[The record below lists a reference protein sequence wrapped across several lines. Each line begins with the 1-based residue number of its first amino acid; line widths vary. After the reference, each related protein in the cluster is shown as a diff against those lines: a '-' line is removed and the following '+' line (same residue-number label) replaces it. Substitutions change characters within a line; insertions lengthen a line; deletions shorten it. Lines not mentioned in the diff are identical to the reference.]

1 MQNDRDHQQ
10 TKVFGQTRG
19 QSSLRW
25 RLALLSSAL
34 AGGALVGFALLSG
47 WLTYQ
52 AKLDRLDAQL
62 TSGLPPLGRP
72 RNGDSLVNPLTNPEV
87 ALAQTLGLT
96 EPEAVALVSFDR
108 NDSLRYQSPWW
119 PVDLALPHSLRPDT
133 NPDVSPDVAPNVSPN
148 PASPGL
154 NDPHPRG
161 PQPPGI
167 QPWRGMNRAMSLEVI
182 TLGPVTARGSGQ
194 RWRVVGRSGPLGR
207 VVVAVSLRA
216 IHQEMGAL
224 WRIYGLTIP
233 GALALVAVGSWALAG
248 RALRPVQTLSQ
259 AITQVTAQGLHQRIS
274 PAEIDQ
280 EFEPLITA
288 FNAMLE
294 RLERSFHQATRFSGD
309 AAHELKTPLA
319 ILQGELEQALQQAE
333 AGSPMQQTLGRL
345 LDEVSRLGGIV
356 RKLLLLSLADAG
368 QMTLRLTPVNL
379 GDLVA
384 DQLED
389 MALLAPDLTVTADLA
404 TNLWVNGDSDL
415 LIQVIQNLLGNAI
428 KYNLPQGWIRVAGQ
442 VHQGQTQITVTNAA
456 QPLSNQDRTHLFD
469 RFYRG
474 DPARSRTTDGLGLG
488 LSLAREIAR
497 AHSGNITLAPATPPN
512 DGQSTVALV
521 LRLPHAKAR

>member
-1 MQNDRDHQQ
+1 MR
-10 TKVFGQTRG
+10 RP
-19 QSSLRW
+19 SLRW

-34 AGGALVGFALLSG
+34 AGSVLVGFALLSG

-62 TSGLPPLGRP
+62 RGGLQPLGRP
-72 RNGDSLVNPLTNPEV
+72 RNGDPLVNPEAT
-87 ALAQTLGLT
+87 LAQTLGLAT
-96 EPEAVALVSFDR
+96 PESVALVILDR

-119 PVDLALPHSLRPDT
+119 PVDLSLPRVLPG
-133 NPDVSPDVAPNVSPN
+133 PAAPN
-148 PASPGL
+148 
-154 NDPHPRG
+154 
-161 PQPPGI
+161 PPGYR
-167 QPWRGMNRAMSLEVI
+167 PRRGLDHAMGFDGV
-182 TLGPVTARGSGQ
+182 TFGPVTATGADQ
-194 RWRVVGRSGPLGR
+194 RWRVVGRSGPMGG
-207 VVVAVSLRA
+207 VVVAVSLQA
-216 IHQEMGAL
+216 LHQEMAAL

-233 GALALVAVGSWALAG
+233 GALALVAVGSWGLAG
-248 RALRPVQTLSQ
+248 RALQPVQTLSHTI
-259 AITQVTAQGLHQRIS
+259 ALVTAQGLHQRI
-274 PAEIDQ
+274 ANTQTDQ

-319 ILQGELEQALQQAE
+319 ILQGELEQAIQRAE
-333 AGSPMQQTLGRL
+333 VGSPMQQTLGRL

-368 QMTLRLTPVNL
+368 QMTLRQTPVNL
-379 GDLVA
+379 GQLVS

-389 MALLAPDLTVTADLA
+389 MALLAPDLTVTTDLA
-404 TNLWVNGDSDL
+404 PNLWVQGDSDL
-415 LIQVIQNLLGNAI
+415 LIQVIQNLLANAI
-428 KYNLPQGWIRVAGQ
+428 KYNLPQGWIRVTGQ
-442 VHQGQTQITVTNAA
+442 IHQGQTQITVTNAA
-456 QPLSNQDRTHLFD
+456 PPLSAQDQAHLFD

-497 AHSGNITLAPATPPN
+497 AHGGDITLAEATPPN
-512 DGQSTVALV
+512 NGQSAVGLV
-521 LRLPHAKAR
+521 LRLPWAKTMVSRG

>member
-1 MQNDRDHQQ
+1 M
-10 TKVFGQTRG
+10 TRP
-19 QSSLRW
+19 SLRW

-34 AGGALVGFALLSG
+34 AGGVLLGFALLSG
-47 WLTYQ
+47 WLIYQ

-62 TSGLPPLGRP
+62 ISGLQPLGRP
-72 RNGDSLVNPLTNPEV
+72 RNGDPLANPEM
-87 ALAQTLGLT
+87 ALAQTLGLA
-96 EPEAVALVSFDR
+96 EPEAVALVIFDR
-108 NDSLRYQSPWW
+108 NHSLRYQSPWW
-119 PVDLALPHSLRPDT
+119 PENLALPNSLRPDIH
-133 NPDVSPDVAPNVSPN
+133 PS
-148 PASPGL
+148 PASPSL
-154 NDPHPRG
+154 DAPR
-161 PQPPGI
+161 PSLPAPPATQPR
-167 QPWRGMNRAMSLEVI
+167 RGMDRAMPLEVV
-182 TLGPVTARGSGQ
+182 TLGPITARGSGQ

-207 VVVAVSLRA
+207 VVIAVSLQA

-224 WRIYGLTIP
+224 GRIYGLTIP

-248 RALRPVQTLSQ
+248 RALQPVQTLSQ
-259 AITQVTAQGLHQRIS
+259 AIAQVTAQGLHQRIVN
-274 PAEIDQ
+274 AEVDQ

-333 AGSPMQQTLGRL
+333 AGSPIQQTLGRL

-368 QMTLRLTPVNL
+368 QMTLHQAPVNL
-379 GDLVA
+379 SQLVA

-389 MALLAPDLTVTADLA
+389 LALLAPDLTVTAELPP
-404 TNLWVNGDSDL
+404 NLWVNGDSDL

-428 KYNLPQGWIRVAGQ
+428 KYNLPQGWIRVVGE
-442 VHQGQTQITVTNAA
+442 VHQGQSQITITNAA
-456 QPLSNQDRTHLFD
+456 QPLSAQDRQHLFD

-497 AHSGNITLAPATPPN
+497 AHGGDLTLATPHPSPQEPSAV
-512 DGQSTVALV
+512 G
-521 LRLPHAKAR
+521 LRLCLPYAQAQT

>member
-1 MQNDRDHQQ
+1 M
-10 TKVFGQTRG
+10 TR
-19 QSSLRW
+19 SSLRW

-34 AGGALVGFALLSG
+34 AGGVLVGFALLSG

-62 TSGLPPLGRP
+62 ISGLQPLGRP
-72 RNGDSLVNPLTNPEV
+72 RNGDPLANPET
-87 ALAQTLGLT
+87 ALAQTLGLA
-96 EPEAVALVSFDR
+96 ESEAVALVMFDR
-108 NDSLRYQSPWW
+108 NHSLRYQSPWW
-119 PVDLALPHSLRPDT
+119 PTDLALPLALRPDA
-133 NPDVSPDVAPNVSPN
+133 NPNLTSPVPDAPPPRVPN
-148 PASPGL
+148 APGAQQR
-154 NDPHPRG
+154 RG
-161 PQPPGI
+161 LE
-167 QPWRGMNRAMSLEVI
+167 RAMSLEAV
-182 TLGPVTARGSGQ
+182 TFGPVTARGSGQ

-207 VVVAVSLRA
+207 VVVAVSLQA

-224 WRIYGLTIP
+224 GRIYGLTIP

-274 PAEIDQ
+274 NTQIDQ

-319 ILQGELEQALQQAE
+319 ILQGELEQALHQAE

-368 QMTLRLTPVNL
+368 QMALYQTPVNL
-379 GDLVA
+379 SDLVA

-404 TNLWVNGDSDL
+404 PNLWVNGDSDL

-428 KYNLPQGWIRVAGQ
+428 KYNLPQGWIRVGGQ
-442 VHQGQTQITVTNAA
+442 GLQNHVHITVTNAA
-456 QPLSNQDRTHLFD
+456 QPLSGQDRTHLFD

-497 AHSGNITLAPATPPN
+497 AHGGDVALAKAPTTQ
-512 DGQSTVALV
+512 DGQSTVELV
-521 LRLPHAKAR
+521 LRLPRFSHQTRGPRKDNGSSV

>member
-1 MQNDRDHQQ
+1 M
-10 TKVFGQTRG
+10 TRP
-19 QSSLRW
+19 SLRW

-34 AGGALVGFALLSG
+34 AGGVLVGFALLSG

-62 TSGLPPLGRP
+62 RSSLQPLGRP
-72 RNGDSLVNPLTNPEV
+72 RNGDPLVNPETT
-87 ALAQTLGLT
+87 LAQPLGIPA
-96 EPEAVALVSFDR
+96 PESVALVLFDR
-108 NDSLRYQSPWW
+108 NNTLRYQSPWW
-119 PVDLALPHSLRPDT
+119 PTDLTLPRPLRP
-133 NPDVSPDVAPNVSPN
+133 SPN
-148 PASPGL
+148 A
-154 NDPHPRG
+154 D
-161 PQPPGI
+161 PQPPRSPRPLAPGPQQRHTMDHMAQDI
-167 QPWRGMNRAMSLEVI
+167 V

-194 RWRVVGRSGPLGR
+194 RWRVVGRSGPMGQ
-207 VVVAVSLRA
+207 VVMAVSLQA
-216 IHQEMGAL
+216 IHQEMKVL

-259 AITQVTAQGLHQRIS
+259 SITQVTAQGLHQRIAT
-274 PAEIDQ
+274 AEADQ

-319 ILQGELEQALQQAE
+319 ILQGELEQALQRAE
-333 AGSPMQQTLGRL
+333 AGSSMQQTLGRL

-368 QMTLRLTPVNL
+368 QMTLRQTPVNL
-379 GDLVA
+379 GDLVT

-389 MALLAPDLTVTADLA
+389 MALLAPDLTVTADL
-404 TNLWVNGDSDL
+404 TPNLWVQGDGDL
-415 LIQVIQNLLGNAI
+415 LIQVLQNLLGNAI
-428 KYNLPQGWIRVAGQ
+428 KYNLPQGWIRVVGQ
-442 VHQGQTQITVTNAA
+442 VLQNQVQITVTNAA
-456 QPLSNQDRTHLFD
+456 QPLSDQDRTHLFD

-497 AHSGNITLAPATPPN
+497 AHGGDITLAAVVPP
-512 DGQSTVALV
+512 DSEPFAVGLV
-521 LRLPHAKAR
+521 LCLPWAEPLQKRESP